1 MQLELVADGAGTLM
15 CTMVPPSS
23 VGARPT
29 SGAYVFV
36 VDTSGSMGSEAEL
49 KTEDGDQ
56 ISHGWSVLDIAKH
69 AIRTFIGCLDVDDY
83 VTIVTYANR
92 AQVGSARPIPA
103 TSTCPACEAGDV

>member
-1 MQLELVADGAGTLM
+1 MTVLSIVRLPIGDMIQM
-15 CTMVPPSS
+15 CR
-23 VGARPT
+23 GLAN
-29 SGAYVFV
+29 
-36 VDTSGSMGSEAEL
+36 GSKFSEAEL

-83 VTIVTYANR
+83 VTIVTYASR
-92 AQVGSARPIPA
+92 AQVSSARPIPA